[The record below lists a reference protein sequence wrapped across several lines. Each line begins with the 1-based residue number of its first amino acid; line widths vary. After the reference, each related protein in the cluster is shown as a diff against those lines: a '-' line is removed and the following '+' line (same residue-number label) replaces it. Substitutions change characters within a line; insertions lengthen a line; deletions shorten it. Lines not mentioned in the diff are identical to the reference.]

1 MTLQAQIAQSFP
13 NILRTVHL
21 PNDKVGQIRTEIENL
36 SMQIQQQRQEH
47 ESEIM
52 KLRDEKAA
60 FEEMQRE
67 RYIANQSKLD

>member
-1 MTLQAQIAQSFP
+1 
-13 NILRTVHL
+13 
-21 PNDKVGQIRTEIENL
+21 
-36 SMQIQQQRQEH
+36 
-47 ESEIM
+47 M